1 MGNFASFAKI
11 FLGSYFGKG
20 IVNGVLFYEKKLGSK
35 PYFVPLRAFARK
47 WRVHGSVRTRKNP
60 CFPR

>member
-20 IVNGVLFYEKKLGSK
+20 IVFKGMLL
-35 PYFVPLRAFARK
+35 LLARK
-47 WRVHGSVRTRKNP
+47 IFFLFLIVSRSFSGLLHAKLIGIQVA
-60 CFPR
+60 

>member
-20 IVNGVLFYEKKLGSK
+20 IVLQKRLCRKSESDGKVVK
-35 PYFVPLRAFARK
+35 P
-47 WRVHGSVRTRKNP
+47 S
-60 CFPR
+60 C

>member
-20 IVNGVLFYEKKLGSK
+20 IGDSYTLNSPYSHQCAPHLGEQGGGDIDLK
-35 PYFVPLRAFARK
+35 TPGNLRMI
-47 WRVHGSVRTRKNP
+47 
-60 CFPR
+60 